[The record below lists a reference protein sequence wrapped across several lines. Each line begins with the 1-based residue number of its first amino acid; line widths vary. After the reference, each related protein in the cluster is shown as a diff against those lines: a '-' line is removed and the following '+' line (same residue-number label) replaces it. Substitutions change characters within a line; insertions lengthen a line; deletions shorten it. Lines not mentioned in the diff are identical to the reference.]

1 VGRAHGRPLSASR
14 ALFRTASNVPDVTVA
29 PPAKVPREI
38 SFDQAQRELI
48 AHVVLLNWSVRRWCE
63 RQRALVD
70 VPVNPKA
77 EMQGVV
83 VWAGGLI
90 ASQGGRPPPNL
101 IPY

>member
-48 AHVVLLNWSVRRWCE
+48 AHVVLLNWSVRCWCE
-63 RQRALVD
+63 RQRVLVD

-77 EMQGVV
+77 EMQN
-83 VWAGGLI
+83 LI
-90 ASQGGRPPPNL
+90 AVLSGSWDRAWWSR
-101 IPY
+101 